1 MFHRGG
7 GGERIYGDDQDEEEE
22 GEDLLLWS
30 VSDAAAA
37 AAAMSLS
44 ALDIPHIF
52 LFLMMMMIF
61 GTMRKSFAAAWKINR
76 ERRRDPDS
84 FIGLVCF
91 ADGKQLFFSFP
102 TPSSAF

>member
-1 MFHRGG
+1 MFHRG

-22 GEDLLLWS
+22 EEEDLLLWS

-37 AAAMSLS
+37 AAMSLS
-44 ALDIPHIF
+44 ALDIPHLF

-76 ERRRDPDS
+76 EREGDPDS